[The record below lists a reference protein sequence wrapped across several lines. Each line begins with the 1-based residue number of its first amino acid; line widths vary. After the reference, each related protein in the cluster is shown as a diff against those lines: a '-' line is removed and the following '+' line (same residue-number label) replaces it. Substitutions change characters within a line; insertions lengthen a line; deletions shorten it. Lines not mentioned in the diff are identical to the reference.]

1 MKKIILLMLAG
12 MLAFASCKKDTLVI
26 DPPPP
31 PIDNTRNFVQVNTS
45 VAGQVV
51 DKNNA
56 PVSDAMV
63 SFGTANTMTDAN
75 GIFKFENVSVLENRA
90 FVKIEKAGYFHG
102 SRTFFAYANQRSN
115 VKISLLEKTIQGT
128 VGASGGT
135 VATPEGVKLVFPADA
150 VVDADGNLYTGTV
163 QVAAQYLDPT
173 ADNISSIMPGD
184 LRGISTDN
192 VEEGMTTYGMVAVE
206 LLGSGGELLNVADGK
221 TVQLTMPVG
230 STQTS
235 SAPAE
240 IPLWYFDE
248 TNGVWKEE
256 GKATLQGNEYVGE
269 VSHFT
274 FWNCDISWDLIYL
287 DGSILLDGVGLEGA
301 YVCLSFDSGQ
311 GWINTACDITN
322 TGGVFSGQVPT
333 NTTLTLKVYASGYTN
348 CGDAIHSQEIGS
360 FTVDVTLDPINI
372 DPATVADNSM
382 TVTGTLVDC
391 DNNPVTNGY
400 AKIKLGWAE
409 YYAYTTDGT
418 IDYTFTYC
426 GTATD
431 IEISAVDLDDF
442 TQSDAVSYTVASTID
457 IGQVQACITLAEY
470 ITYEFDGITYTLTE
484 YISINDSLGQGSG
497 EQFITGQSSNFENL
511 SLQTLGNA
519 VGTFGG
525 GSMYISGSQTNPN
538 GGTGNDISVTFSQ
551 YSEVTGETC
560 IGTFTGDITT
570 ASGSTL
576 PITGSFKAIREF

>member
-75 GIFKFENVSVLENRA
+75 GIFKFENVTVLENRA
-90 FVKIEKAGYFHG
+90 FVKVEKAGYFHG

-287 DGSILLDGVGLEGA
+287 DGSVLLEGVDLEGA
-301 YVCLSFDSGQ
+301 YVCLSFENN
-311 GWINTACDITN
+311 GWESTACDVTN
-322 TGGVFSGQVPT
+322 SSGVFSGQVPT
-333 NTTLTLKVYASGYTN
+333 NTTFTLNVYPASYTN
-348 CGDAIHSQEIGS
+348 CGDAIHTQEVGS
-360 FTVDVTLDPINI
+360 FTADVTLDPINI
-372 DPATVADNSM
+372 DPATVVDNSM

-418 IDYTFTYC
+418 IDYTFTHC

-431 IEISAVDLDDF
+431 VEITAVDLTGF
-442 TQSDAVSYTVASTID
+442 TQSDAGSFTAASTVD
-457 IGQVQACITLAEY
+457 FGELQACISLAEY
-470 ITYEFDGITYTLTE
+470 IIFDYDGTTNNMTE
-484 YISINDSLGQGSG
+484 YVSLFDSLGNGVGYHYLYGGDANQNSFSLEAIIDGAGTFDVLSFYFSTPNG
-497 EQFITGQSSNFENL
+497 TFITGTDMTITVSQYS
-511 SLQTLGNA
+511 A
-519 VGTFGG
+519 VIGETNSGTFA
-525 GSMYISGSQTNPN
+525 GSVDDPN
-538 GGTGNDISVTFSQ
+538 GGG
-551 YSEVTGETC
+551 
-560 IGTFTGDITT
+560 
-570 ASGSTL
+570 AL
-576 PITGSFKAIREF
+576 PITGSWKAIREF

>member
-1 MKKIILLMLAG
+1 MLAG

-26 DPPPP
+26 DPPTP

-63 SFGTANTMTDAN
+63 SFGTANTMTDVN
-75 GIFKFENVSVLENRA
+75 GIFKFDNVTVHENRA
-90 FVKIEKAGYFHG
+90 YVKVEKAGYFHG

-115 VKISLLEKTIQGT
+115 VKVSLLEKIIQGT
-128 VGASGGT
+128 VEASGGT
-135 VATPEGVKLVFPADA
+135 VTTPAGVKLVFSANA
-150 VVDADGNLYTGTV
+150 VADADGNPYTGTV
-163 QVAAQYLDPT
+163 QVAAQYLDPS

-192 VEEGMTTYGMVAVE
+192 VEEGMTTYGMVVVE

-230 STQTS
+230 SAQTS

-240 IPLWYFDE
+240 IPLWFFDE

-287 DGSILLDGVGLEGA
+287 DGSVLLEGVNLEGA
-301 YVCLSFDSGQ
+301 YVCLSFENN
-311 GWINTACDITN
+311 GWESTACDVTN
-322 TGGVFSGQVPT
+322 SAGVFSGQVPT
-333 NTTLTLKVYASGYTN
+333 NTTFTLNVYPASYLN
-348 CGDAIHSQEIGS
+348 CGDAIHTQEVGP
-360 FTVDVTLDPINI
+360 FTADVTIDPINI
-372 DPATVADNSM
+372 DPSTVADNSM

-400 AKIKLGWAE
+400 AKIKLGWAA

-418 IDYTFTYC
+418 IDYTFTHC

-431 IEISAVDLDDF
+431 VEITAVDLDAF
-442 TQSDAVSYTVASTID
+442 TQSDVVTFTTASTVD
-457 IGQVQACITLAEY
+457 FGELQACISLAEY
-470 ITYEFDGITYTLTE
+470 IIYEYDGLTYTLTE
-484 YISINDSLGQGSG
+484 NISFFDSLG
-497 EQFITGQSSNFENL
+497 T
-511 SLQTLGNA
+511 
-519 VGTFGG
+519 GG
-525 GSMYISGSQTNPN
+525 GYHYLSGSDTNQNYFSLEAVFDGPGTYDVNYFNVSTPN
-538 GGTGNDISVTFSQ
+538 GNFVTGTDMTITVTN
-551 YSEVTGETC
+551 YSAVTGETNS
-560 IGTFTGDITT
+560 GTFAGNAADPNGG
-570 ASGSTL
+570 ATL
-576 PITGSFKAIREF
+576 PITGSWKAVRQF